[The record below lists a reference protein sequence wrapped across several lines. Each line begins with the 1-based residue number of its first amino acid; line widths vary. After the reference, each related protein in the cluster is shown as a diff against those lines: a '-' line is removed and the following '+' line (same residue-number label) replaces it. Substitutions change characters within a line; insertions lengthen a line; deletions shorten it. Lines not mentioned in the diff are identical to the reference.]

1 MKRAVVCS
9 KESERGTALIEMAL
23 TLPLLLL
30 ISISVY
36 EFGRAFQH
44 WQVLTNATR
53 EGARLASLPGS
64 SDDAITSRVQDYL
77 DAGQLPFAYSASVSV
92 AHDGEISIG
101 DGETA
106 SASTVTVNYP
116 FEFIVLQPIAS
127 LVVSDTEVGEPITL
141 TVSAT
146 MRNE

>member
-1 MKRAVVCS
+1 MIRAVVCS
-9 KESERGTALIEMAL
+9 KKRERGTALIEMAL

-30 ISISVY
+30 ISISIY

-64 SDDAITSRVQDYL
+64 DDDAITSRVQNYL

-92 AHDGEISIG
+92 AHDGAISIG
-101 DGETA
+101 GGNTA
-106 SASTVTVNYP
+106 PASTVTVDYP
-116 FEFIVLQPIAS
+116 FEFIVLQPIARM
-127 LVVSDTEVGEPITL
+127 VVSDTEVGEAITM